1 MLGKRVLRLK
11 CGTRR
16 EKTTQ
21 KRRTIHVAAGAHI
34 DDIAET
40 IDAKVGAVA
49 VAGVVDYAEEFAKVE
64 ASVRLV
70 ASFAGELAR
79 QAERAGRDAT
89 ELVVFVVIFPSHV
102 FVRVR
107 RWSEHEG

>member
-1 MLGKRVLRLK
+1 MLVKRVLRLK
-11 CGTRR
+11 CGSRR

-21 KRRTIHVAAGAHI
+21 KRRTIDVAAGAHI
-34 DDIAET
+34 HDIAET

-49 VAGVVDYAEEFAKVE
+49 VAGVVNYAEEFAIVE
-64 ASVRLV
+64 TGIRLV
-70 ASFAGELAR
+70 ARFAGELAC
-79 QAERAGRDAT
+79 QAERAGRDTT
-89 ELVVFVVIFPSHV
+89 EFVVFVVIFPNHV

>member
-1 MLGKRVLRLK
+1 MRYEKREHMLVKPVLRLK

-21 KRRTIHVAAGAHI
+21 KRRTIDVAAGAHT

-49 VAGVVDYAEEFAKVE
+49 VAGVVDYAEEFAIVE
-64 ASVRLV
+64 TGDRLV
-70 ASFAGELAR
+70 ARFAGELR
-79 QAERAGRDAT
+79 G
-89 ELVVFVVIFPSHV
+89 LVETLQNLS
-102 FVRVR
+102 
-107 RWSEHEG
+107 SLS